1 MEEPPV
7 DEDLHCMER
16 LRDGDDLALNDLMR
30 RWKEPLVTFSLR
42 YTGNVTDA
50 REIAQETF
58 VKVYAARKRYR
69 PSAFF
74 SSWLFTIA
82 ANLCRMRSRWRSR
95 HPEILEADRDEACDA
110 PADNDTQSDDP
121 SVEADRNS
129 LASDLDRAIQS
140 LPHDLR
146 VTFVLYEIQG
156 YLYREVSDVLGC
168 SEKAVERRLTRA
180 RERLRSLLKP
190 KWEN

>member
-1 MEEPPV
+1 MT
-7 DEDLHCMER
+7 DQGHDDMHCMER
-16 LRDGDDLALNDLMR
+16 LKDGDDLALNDLMH

-42 YTGNVTDA
+42 YTGNLTDA

-69 PSAFF
+69 PSASF

-82 ANLCRMRSRWRSR
+82 SNLCRMRSRWRSR
-95 HPEILEADRDEACDA
+95 HPEILETDRDETGEAAMGEDSH
-110 PADNDTQSDDP
+110 PDDP
-121 SVEADRNS
+121 SVEVDRNA
-129 LASDLDRAIQS
+129 LASDLDQAIQS

-156 YLYREVSDVLGC
+156 YLYREVSEVLGC

-180 RERLRSLLKP
+180 RERLRSMLKP
-190 KWEN
+190 KWKT